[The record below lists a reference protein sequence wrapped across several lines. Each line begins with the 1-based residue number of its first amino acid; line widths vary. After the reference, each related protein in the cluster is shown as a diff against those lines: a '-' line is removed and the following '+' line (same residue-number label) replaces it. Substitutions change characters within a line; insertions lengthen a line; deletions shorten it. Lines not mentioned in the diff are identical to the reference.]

1 MSLSDQLSRNREAEP
16 FQSSLNNVSFRIP
29 VTPLRYPGGKRKLAP
44 LLHNL
49 ISLSEKEIEMFV
61 EPFVG
66 GGSIAISFLERHP
79 KTCVALADADPLVA
93 AFWSVTFS
101 SEASLLAERIAN
113 TKPTIAL
120 WRKIKSSS
128 PKNELDLA
136 FKCFYLNR
144 TSFSGIIHDSAG
156 PIGGFNQTSEY
167 PIDCRF
173 NSESLAKRVIELSNY
188 RERVRF
194 VRCQSWKKT
203 ISDVR
208 RTELVRLRPD
218 RVFWY
223 LDPPF
228 FQKAGKLY
236 RFIFLPKDHQQL
248 KAHLD
253 HLPGSFLL
261 SYDDVPE
268 ARRLYG
274 NHGGF
279 AQVNLAYNARID
291 RIERLAANEIIV
303 SDLIRDLRE
312 GTQANEIGNSISL
325 PERRRA
331 ENPGSYSIC
340 LERIYHDKV

>member
-1 MSLSDQLSRNREAEP
+1 MPFSDQLSRNREPEP
-16 FQSSLNNVSFRIP
+16 LQSTLNNVSFRIP

-49 ISLSEKEIEMFV
+49 ISRGEREIEMFV

-66 GGSIAISFLERHP
+66 GGSIAISFLERYP

-101 SEASLLAERIAN
+101 SKATSLAERIAN
-113 TKPTIAL
+113 TKPTIEL
-120 WRKIKSSS
+120 WRKIKSSR
-128 PKNELDLA
+128 PEKELDLA

-156 PIGGFNQTSEY
+156 PIGGVNQSSEY

-173 NSESLAKRVIELSNY
+173 NSDSLAKRVIELSNF
-188 RERVRF
+188 RDRVRF

-208 RTELVRLRPD
+208 KTELVRLRPD

-248 KAHLD
+248 KAYLD

-268 ARRLYG
+268 ARQLYG

-279 AQVNLAYNARID
+279 ARVNLAYNARID

-312 GTQANEIGNSISL
+312 STPPNEIGKSISL
-325 PERRRA
+325 QKSRRA
-331 ENPGSYSIC
+331 ENSGSYSIC
-340 LERIYHDKV
+340 LEQI